1 GVRPVFEHSTVAA
14 LAAALTGTDATGTAA
29 GPRLVARTRAADE
42 VIPLSLAQQRMWFL
56 NRLDHQS
63 TAYNIPLAVRLSGEL
78 DVAALGAAVA
88 DVVERHE
95 VLRTVYPER
104 DGMPVQ
110 VVLPIEQVDVPA
122 LVPIPVAVDD
132 LPTAVLDFVGAGFDV
147 TDAPPLR
154 ARLFRPHTDGDPVDA
169 ATAQAEHVLV
179 VVMHHIAADGSSLAP
194 LARDVMLAY
203 AARRRGGAPAWTPL
217 PVQYADFSLWQREL
231 LGSEDDP
238 DSLVS
243 RQLRF
248 WLDTLDGLPAE
259 LPLPTDRPR
268 PAVAS
273 TRGRHVDFTVDAATH
288 AALTELARA
297 NGATPFMVVHA
308 AFAVLLARLSGTDDI
323 AVGTPVAGRGAAE
336 LDDVVGM
343 FVNTLVLRARVEPG
357 ASFTDLLAAVREA
370 DLAAFAHAD
379 IPFERLVEVVN
390 PERSTA
396 RHPLFQVGFSFHNQ
410 AEAEV
415 DLDGI
420 TAAAVDFDTEV
431 SQFDLHLVVTDRH
444 TADGAPA
451 GMDAAITYATALF
464 DEST

>member
-1 GVRPVFEHSTVAA
+1 APVCEAAVFRAPETPAQLAVAEVFAEVLGLPAGEVGLDDDFFARGGNSLTATQLAARLGAALSVSVGVRTVFEHSTVAA

-154 ARLFRPHTDGDPVDA
+154 ARLFRPHTDGDPADA

-217 PVQYADFSLWQREL
+217 PVQYADFSLWQRE
-231 LGSEDDP
+231 
-238 DSLVS
+238 
-243 RQLRF
+243 
-248 WLDTLDGLPAE
+248 
-259 LPLPTDRPR
+259 
-268 PAVAS
+268 
-273 TRGRHVDFTVDAATH
+273 
-288 AALTELARA
+288 
-297 NGATPFMVVHA
+297 
-308 AFAVLLARLSGTDDI
+308 
-323 AVGTPVAGRGAAE
+323 
-336 LDDVVGM
+336 
-343 FVNTLVLRARVEPG
+343 
-357 ASFTDLLAAVREA
+357 
-370 DLAAFAHAD
+370 
-379 IPFERLVEVVN
+379 
-390 PERSTA
+390 
-396 RHPLFQVGFSFHNQ
+396 
-410 AEAEV
+410 
-415 DLDGI
+415 
-420 TAAAVDFDTEV
+420 
-431 SQFDLHLVVTDRH
+431 
-444 TADGAPA
+444 
-451 GMDAAITYATALF
+451 
-464 DEST
+464 